1 MRMFVEFYFVARE
14 HASIFPRKFP
24 KIHLAAMAFSQQVS
38 EGFYSRVDVII
49 SQLVINTEGHVAALV
64 RSHMS
69 G

>member
-38 EGFYSRVDVII
+38 EGFYSCVDVII
-49 SQLVINTEGHVAALV
+49 SQLVINTET
-64 RSHMS
+64 
-69 G
+69 